1 MTDEERK
8 ASNARFQKYVE
19 FLKIEWDDATL
30 QECARVRARD
40 VQSDFEIQ
48 VKQEINAWVKKQPP
62 HKSWSTPA
70 HSAQEFWN
78 ERLN

>member
-1 MTDEERK
+1 MTPANKDTL
-8 ASNARFQKYVE
+8 ARFLNVKE
-19 FLKIEWDDATL
+19 LLDIEWDDATL

-40 VQSDFEIQ
+40 VQSDFEAQ

-62 HKSWSTPA
+62 HKFWATPA

-78 ERLN
+78 ERLS